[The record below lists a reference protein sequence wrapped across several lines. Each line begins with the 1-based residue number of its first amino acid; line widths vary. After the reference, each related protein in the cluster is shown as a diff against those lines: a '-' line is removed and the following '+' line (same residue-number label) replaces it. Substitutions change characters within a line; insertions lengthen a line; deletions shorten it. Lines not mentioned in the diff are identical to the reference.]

1 MRAFSVEAAKRFTDE
16 SLDFVYLDADHSY
29 EAVRDDIAAWWPKL
43 KPGGLFAGD
52 DYGALPVQQINFGQ
66 GVLSFG
72 VKQAV
77 DEFALRERKNVSTN
91 WLGDWWFGAAQG
103 MIRSRN
109 WWLIK

>member
-1 MRAFSVEAAKRFTDE
+1 M
-16 SLDFVYLDADHSY
+16 
-29 EAVRDDIAAWWPKL
+29 RDDIAAWWPKL

-52 DYGALPVQQINFGQ
+52 DYGAAPVQQINVGQ

-91 WLGDWWFGAAQG
+91 WLGDWWFGASQG
-103 MIRSRN
+103 MIRARN

>member
-1 MRAFSVEAAKRFTDE
+1 M
-16 SLDFVYLDADHSY
+16 
-29 EAVRDDIAAWWPKL
+29 RDDIAAWWPKL

-52 DYGALPVQQINFGQ
+52 DYGALPVQMINFGQ
-66 GVLSFG
+66 GLLSFG